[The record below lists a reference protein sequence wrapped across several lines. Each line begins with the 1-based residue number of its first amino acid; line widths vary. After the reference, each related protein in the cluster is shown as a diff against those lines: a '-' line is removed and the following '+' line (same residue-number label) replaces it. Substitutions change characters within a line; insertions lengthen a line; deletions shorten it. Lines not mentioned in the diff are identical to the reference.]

1 MVPEAATVLRVM
13 DPARGLTPLSRSR
26 GERRLIEAREAPDPA
41 LPSAAGF
48 ALLELLV
55 GLGISAILL
64 ASLLLMLYSAQ
75 ANHEDFGDS
84 SATRQTARLA
94 MMQIQRDLA
103 RAGVGLT
110 PMKPVFP
117 SIVPQRGGGVLIR
130 MNPAATT
137 TFLTD
142 DMNEHRRLEVDSTAA
157 FPAGTRIAVYDAFG
171 SIDFAEVRRVFR
183 NRSRLLLDRPL
194 SKRYQRDDGTAVV
207 RFEEI
212 AYGVQ
217 DIDSVPTLVRM
228 VGETVQ
234 PLAPNVMRLSVTYFD
249 NSSPPVSFQPDEP
262 EEQANIRAVEIE
274 LVLLTE
280 NERLDLGERERVRI
294 RTRVAPRSLMI
305 S

>member
-1 MVPEAATVLRVM
+1 
-13 DPARGLTPLSRSR
+13 
-26 GERRLIEAREAPDPA
+26 
-41 LPSAAGF
+41 
-48 ALLELLV
+48 
-55 GLGISAILL
+55 
-64 ASLLLMLYSAQ
+64 
-75 ANHEDFGDS
+75 
-84 SATRQTARLA
+84 
-94 MMQIQRDLA
+94 
-103 RAGVGLT
+103 
-110 PMKPVFP
+110 
-117 SIVPQRGGGVLIR
+117 
-130 MNPAATT
+130 
-137 TFLTD
+137 
-142 DMNEHRRLEVDSTAA
+142 
-157 FPAGTRIAVYDAFG
+157 
-171 SIDFAEVRRVFR
+171 
-183 NRSRLLLDRPL
+183 
-194 SKRYQRDDGTAVV
+194 VV